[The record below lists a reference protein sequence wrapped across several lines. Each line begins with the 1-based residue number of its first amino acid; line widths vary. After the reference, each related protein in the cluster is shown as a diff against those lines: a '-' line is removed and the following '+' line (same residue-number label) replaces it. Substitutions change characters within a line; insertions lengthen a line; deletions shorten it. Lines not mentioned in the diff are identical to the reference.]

1 MCRFKRL
8 VAKARRRIGWTR
20 KQKAPAVTRPS
31 DTEIKLAKK
40 KADRNND
47 RSKRR
52 RIAREAKEE
61 EARRNLFLQQKGLA
75 T

>member
-1 MCRFKRL
+1 MCCFKRL
-8 VAKARRRIGWTR
+8 AAKVKRKAGWAR
-20 KQKAPAVTRPS
+20 KQKAPAITRPS

-52 RIAREAKEE
+52 RIARDAKEE
-61 EARRNLFLQQKGLA
+61 ESRRAQFFQQNGWA